1 MRLAQGLFRAAPGHN
16 GSGQQQALRKMAT
29 HDVQVVQHGDH
40 GAALL
45 VQAAEQR
52 HELIGGMAVH
62 GCKGLVQQQHR
73 CVLHQHA
80 REQRALHL
88 AAGQGIQAAARLGG
102 QAHGLQRL
110 HAAVEFLATVAAPG
124 ADPPPGAHRHQL
136 QHRHGKTAIQL
147 GGLRQ
152 PRQIGAARASDSQG
166 AGHRGNTPMMPLI
179 SVDLPAPFGPTT
191 AVMPPAAKLPE
202 TERSTGCPC
211 QPKEIW
217 SSSMAAPAARN
228 PRRTRAA
235 ARRSC
240 APPTQ
245 RPAGQRPQ
253 AASGQRRA
261 GHAAPCGSQDSGADK
276 TPRGRGARPRRQ
288 KREVGHTAKNR
299 KRRRAAKPGS

>member
-1 MRLAQGLFRAAPGHN
+1 M
-16 GSGQQQALRKMAT
+16 
-29 HDVQVVQHGDH
+29 
-40 GAALL
+40 
-45 VQAAEQR
+45 
-52 HELIGGMAVH
+52 
-62 GCKGLVQQQHR
+62 
-73 CVLHQHA
+73 
-80 REQRALHL
+80 
-88 AAGQGIQAAARLGG
+88 
-102 QAHGLQRL
+102 
-110 HAAVEFLATVAAPG
+110 
-124 ADPPPGAHRHQL
+124 
-136 QHRHGKTAIQL
+136 GKTAIQL

-240 APPTQ
+240 APNPAPSWSAPTGRQ
-245 RPAGQRPQ
+245 RPTPR
-253 AASGQRRA
+253 

-288 KREVGHTAKNR
+288 KREVGHTAKTG
-299 KRRRAAKPGS
+299 KGGGRRSREAEFRPISIMLYHNQSTWIFPDPPASGGFLLPSSHRARARASPDRYRPPCPLRPALPQ